1 MTDPEP
7 TSPPTSPPTPKPTA
21 PELLARALEHLT
33 SDERQQVTA
42 WFLTRSLA
50 ASARSAN
57 QELLR
62 TLLPGPESFRE
73 LYARG
78 STAGGQQ
85 IVPIRLPAEVH
96 SRLRLWC
103 TEHGFSMA
111 TVIRGLVGRF
121 LDGQAES

>member
-7 TSPPTSPPTPKPTA
+7 TPTPKPTA

-42 WFLTRSLA
+42 WVLTRSA
-50 ASARSAN
+50 PSAN
-57 QELLR
+57 RYAHQELLR
-62 TLLPGPESFRE
+62 AVTPGPEAFRE
-73 LYARG
+73 YYVRG
-78 STAGGQQ
+78 SDTRGQQ
-85 IVPIRLPAEVH
+85 IVPIRLPAEQH
-96 SRLRLWC
+96 ARLRLWC
-103 TEHGFSMA
+103 AEHGFSMA

>member
-1 MTDPEP
+1 MSDPEP
-7 TSPPTSPPTPKPTA
+7 TPTPTSKPTA

-42 WFLTRSLA
+42 WVLTRSVPTTN
-50 ASARSAN
+50 RYTH

-62 TLLPGPESFRE
+62 AVTPGPEAFRE
-73 LYARG
+73 LYVRG
-78 STAGGQQ
+78 SDTRGQQ
-85 IVPIRLPAEVH
+85 IVPIRLPAELH
-96 SRLRLWC
+96 GRLRLWC

-121 LDGQAES
+121 LDGQTES